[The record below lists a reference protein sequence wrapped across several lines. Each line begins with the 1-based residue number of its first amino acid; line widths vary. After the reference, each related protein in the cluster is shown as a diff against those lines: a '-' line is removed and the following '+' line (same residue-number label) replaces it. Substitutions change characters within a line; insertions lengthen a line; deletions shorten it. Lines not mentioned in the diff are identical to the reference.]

1 MSTRAGAG
9 LSQQADAA
17 RAAAEAASMA
27 LEGVGS
33 ERADWGLVFAT
44 PAHRPHY
51 AALLAAVQKTLGTA
65 SLAGCSG
72 AGVMAAGE
80 EIEDGPGIAVLAVR
94 SDRLRAE
101 AHLSPA
107 GDDFGRSAAQDLG
120 SRLPRQG
127 LLVAFPDPFAI
138 RPDLLLREMHAA
150 GVVIPAVGTA
160 AGGAPRQPA
169 TFQFFGRNVATRSL
183 VALHVQG
190 PLRTAV
196 GITQGCQPLGPPCRV
211 TRASD
216 NTVLELD
223 GRPALTVLR
232 GRLPGELGESL
243 ERLGGWLFIGMPP
256 DPSQETMAPREYLV
270 RPLVAIDPERGAL
283 LLGEDVVEGQW
294 IYIVLRDAQAARDD
308 LKLMLERLG
317 DAPGEPPPS
326 FGLYFNCAGRGS
338 ALYGFPGVDAAFI
351 AQRFGPLPIVGV
363 FGNAEIAPLGGRN
376 LLFTHTGV
384 LVLVGEAGA
393 AGEAAGPPAAGAH

>member
-1 MSTRAGAG
+1 MATRAGAG
-9 LSQQADAA
+9 LSQQADAG
-17 RAAAEAASMA
+17 RAAGEAASTA
-27 LEGVGS
+27 LAGCGG

-51 AALLAAVQKTLGTA
+51 AELLAAVQKTLGTA

-72 AGVMAAGE
+72 AGVMTAGE
-80 EIEDGPGIAVLAVR
+80 EVEDGPGVAVLAVR

-107 GDDFGRSAAQDLG
+107 GDDFGRSAAQDLAG
-120 SRLPRQG
+120 RLPSDG
-127 LLVAFPDPFAI
+127 LLFAFPDPFAI

-150 GVVIPAVGTA
+150 GIAMPAVGAA

-183 VALHVQG
+183 VTLHVQG
-190 PLRTAV
+190 PLATAV
-196 GITQGCQPLGPPCRV
+196 GITQGCQPLGSPCRV
-211 TRASD
+211 TRSSD

-223 GRPALTVLR
+223 GRPALAVLR

-243 ERLGGWLFIGMPP
+243 ERLSGWLFIGLPP
-256 DPSQETMAPREYLV
+256 DPKQERMAPREYLV

-294 IYIVLRDAQAARDD
+294 ISIVLRDAQAARDD
-308 LKLMLERLG
+308 LKLMLDRLG
-317 DAPGEPPPS
+317 EALPEPR

-338 ALYGFPGVDAAFI
+338 ALYGFPGVDSAFI
-351 AQRFGPLPIVGV
+351 AQRFGSLPIVGV

-384 LVLVGEAGA
+384 LLLVGEAGA
-393 AGEAAGPPAAGAH
+393 AGDAGGPPPGATH

>member
-1 MSTRAGAG
+1 MATRAGVG
-9 LSQQADAA
+9 LSQHADAA
-17 RAAAEAASMA
+17 RAADEAASMA
-27 LEGVGS
+27 LGGTGG

-65 SLAGCSG
+65 TLAGCSG
-72 AGVMAAGE
+72 AGVTAAGE

-94 SDRLRAE
+94 SDSLRAE

-120 SRLPRQG
+120 ARLPREG
-127 LLVAFPDPFAI
+127 LIVAFPDPFAI

-150 GVVIPAVGTA
+150 GIGMPAVGAA

-169 TFQFFGRNVATRSL
+169 TFQFYGRNVATRSL
-183 VALHVQG
+183 VTLHLQG
-190 PLRTAV
+190 PVTTAV

-243 ERLGGWLFIGMPP
+243 ERLGGYLFIGLPP
-256 DPSQETMAPREYLV
+256 DPKQEHMSPREYLV

-294 IYIVLRDAQAARDD
+294 MCIVLRDAQAARDD
-308 LKLMLERLG
+308 LKLMLEKIAASHAGWQPR
-317 DAPGEPPPS
+317 

-351 AQRFGPLPIVGV
+351 ARQFGSLPIAGV
-363 FGNAEIAPLGGRN
+363 FGNAEIAPLQGRN

-384 LVLVGEAGA
+384 LALVGETA
-393 AGEAAGPPAAGAH
+393 